1 MFVLSPCLSTLI
13 SPVVESELRKD
24 RVSYHQLADLDEL
37 ALRCRDAKARIYLR
51 EAISCY
57 KAGAMRAAI
66 ISTWIALAFDFID
79 KLATLEMQGDKQAI
93 AFAAEFRKI
102 RESGDIAGSLK
113 FEKMI
118 LERAHKELALIS
130 DLEYE
135 DLDRLY
141 RDRHRCAHPSM
152 ISDEELYQP
161 TAEQVRYH
169 IRSAVDAMLSQPP
182 TSGKVA
188 LAHLEAQ
195 VKGDYF
201 PEDEAKAAT
210 VLRSGVLERPR
221 ESLVRNFTIILMK
234 TIADPASSPAERK
247 RSAAALAALRNMHPG
262 VSNQVVADKLVG
274 ILRGMK
280 DEDLPVAIASAAR
293 IRDSQEL
300 LAEDLKIRFTQYIE
314 GAPDEQIPS
323 VAGFGFDLAFLKEKV
338 VVRVNGLSDRYFST
352 SDPSTHDWAEK
363 FQSER
368 ELSKSTRSP

>member
-141 RDRHRCAHPSM
+141 RDRHRCAHS
-152 ISDEELYQP
+152 IND
-161 TAEQVRYH
+161 
-169 IRSAVDAMLSQPP
+169 IR
-182 TSGKVA
+182 
-188 LAHLEAQ
+188 
-195 VKGDYF
+195 
-201 PEDEAKAAT
+201 
-210 VLRSGVLERPR
+210 
-221 ESLVRNFTIILMK
+221 
-234 TIADPASSPAERK
+234 
-247 RSAAALAALRNMHPG
+247 
-262 VSNQVVADKLVG
+262 
-274 ILRGMK
+274 
-280 DEDLPVAIASAAR
+280 
-293 IRDSQEL
+293 
-300 LAEDLKIRFTQYIE
+300 
-314 GAPDEQIPS
+314 
-323 VAGFGFDLAFLKEKV
+323 
-338 VVRVNGLSDRYFST
+338 
-352 SDPSTHDWAEK
+352 
-363 FQSER
+363 
-368 ELSKSTRSP
+368 